1 MDVNADFEFEAL
13 VPKSTDIIGGG
24 GGGGGGVSPPTV
36 KIVKPLAIF
45 PAASP
50 AMTTSTNAQMD
61 SNGYCMI

>member
-24 GGGGGGVSPPTV
+24 GGRWGDSLPTV

>member
-24 GGGGGGVSPPTV
+24 GRGGDSLPTV